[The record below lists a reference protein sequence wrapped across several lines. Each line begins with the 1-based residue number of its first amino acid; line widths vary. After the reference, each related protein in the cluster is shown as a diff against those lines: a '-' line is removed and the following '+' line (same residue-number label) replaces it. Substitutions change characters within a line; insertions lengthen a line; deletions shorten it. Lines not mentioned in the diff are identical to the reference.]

1 MCQKITSRPKIISQL
16 LKELRVQNGLS
27 LYGAI
32 NYLGLEKD
40 KVQSIESNSDE
51 AEFALV
57 LRYARLMEV
66 PFQTILCWMEVV
78 EEKLYSLGCEVVD
91 ACDEDDDFF
100 SDEYEYEDED
110 VERRPK
116 GDQSDR
122 PVVKMLISEIVA
134 EHLRYQRRPYP
145 RRPNPLRGRYRRSND

>member
-1 MCQKITSRPKIISQL
+1 MYQKITSRPKIISQL

-32 NYLGLEKD
+32 NYLGMEKD
-40 KVQSIESNSDE
+40 QVQSIESDSDE

-66 PFQTILCWMEVV
+66 PLQRVLNWMEVV

-91 ACDEDDDFF
+91 ACDDEDEFF
-100 SDEYEYEDED
+100 SDEDEDED
-110 VERRPK
+110 EERSPK

-122 PVVKMLISEIVA
+122 DVVKMLISEIVA

-145 RRPNPLRGRYRRSND
+145 RRPNPIRGRYRRSNY